1 MRVYIAGPYTQGD
14 VALNIRQ
21 VLVAAEQV
29 YESGHIP
36 FVPHL
41 YHFWHLINPKPY
53 EFWAGLDMEW
63 LTVCDVFIRLDGDS
77 KGADAEED
85 WCIANSVPVFYSVE
99 DFFKIISA
107 SLDK

>member
-1 MRVYIAGPYTQGD
+1 MRVYIAGPYTLGD

-21 VLVAAEQV
+21 VLVVAEAIF
-29 YESGHIP
+29 EAGHTP

-53 EFWAGLDMEW
+53 EFWTKLDMEW
-63 LTVCDVFIRLDGDS
+63 LKTCDVLIRLDGDS
-77 KGADAEED
+77 KGADTEED
-85 WCIANSVPVFYSVE
+85 WCIENGVSVFYSVE
-99 DFFKIISA
+99 DFFKVISA

>member
-1 MRVYIAGPYTQGD
+1 MRVYIAGPYTLGD

-21 VLVAAEQV
+21 VLVVAEAIF
-29 YESGHIP
+29 EAGHTP

-53 EFWAGLDMEW
+53 DYWIKLDMEW
-63 LTVCDVFIRLDGDS
+63 LKICDALIRLDGKS
-77 KGADAEED
+77 SGADREVD
-85 WCIANSVPVFYSVE
+85 WCRSNGVPVFNSLE
-99 DFFKIISA
+99 DFFKVISV